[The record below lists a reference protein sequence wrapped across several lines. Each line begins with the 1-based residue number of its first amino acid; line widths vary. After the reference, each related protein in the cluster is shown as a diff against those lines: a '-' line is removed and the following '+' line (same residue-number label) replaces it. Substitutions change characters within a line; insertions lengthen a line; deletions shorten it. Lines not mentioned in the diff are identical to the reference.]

1 MKRILI
7 YVLSG
12 AATVSSSVAQ
22 ASRKYG
28 MAGCGLGSVVSGRSG
43 NQISA
48 ATGNGLFWSK
58 YFGISFGTMNCT
70 PEVPQRA
77 EVERQEFYDSAAQ
90 RQSSIDTEPDEPD
103 EVSPRTKV
111 TLVQQKKKTER
122 LKKVIRQPQYGMAG
136 CGTGTLVYNAEKE
149 TSKQKQLLIAGFNDF
164 TFLSSSAGLYVGV
177 SSVALPLPPYV
188 IIPVGPT
195 SAQSSWVASG
205 ASNCTESATESTVAQ
220 AERQNFLDVN
230 FNSLSR
236 QAAQGEGSHLRS
248 FSAVLGCRSDEQFR
262 TFARLSQST
271 HSYIFSDSVPENVLN
286 RWSGVSESDEILAG
300 CIASNYLE

>member
-12 AATVSSSVAQ
+12 AATVFSPVAQ

-28 MAGCGLGSVVSGRSG
+28 MAGCGLGSVISGRSG

-70 PEVPQRA
+70 PEVPKRA
-77 EVERQEFYDSAAQ
+77 EVERHEFYDSAAQ
-90 RQSSIDTEPDEPD
+90 RQSNNDTEPD
-103 EVSPRTKV
+103 EVSPRTQV

-122 LKKVIRQPQYGMAG
+122 EKKALRQPQYGMAG

-149 TSKQKQLLIAGFNDF
+149 TSKQTQLLIAGFNDF

-188 IIPVGPT
+188 MIPVGPT

-205 ASNCTESATESTVAQ
+205 ASNCTDSATELTVAQ
-220 AERQNFLDVN
+220 AERQSFLDVN
-230 FNSLSR
+230 FNSLLR
-236 QAAQGEGSHLRS
+236 QAAQGEGSYLRS
-248 FSAVLGCRSDEQFR
+248 FSAVLGCRSNEQFR
-262 TFARLSQST
+262 SFARISQST
-271 HSYIFSDSVPENVLN
+271 HSFIFSDSV
-286 RWSGVSESDEILAG
+286 
-300 CIASNYLE
+300 